1 MEVDSKGAVKPHIAF
16 IHHKNKLERP
26 YDVYADME
34 ASLLKY
40 FDENQA
46 AKREKVALH
55 KANSVCLYLV
65 CTYDSSKNY
74 YGRM

>member
-1 MEVDSKGAVKPHIAF
+1 
-16 IHHKNKLERP
+16 
-26 YDVYADME
+26 ME

-40 FDENQA
+40 FDESQTN
-46 AKREKVALH
+46 KTEKVALH

-65 CTYDSSKNY
+65 CTYDSSKNIY